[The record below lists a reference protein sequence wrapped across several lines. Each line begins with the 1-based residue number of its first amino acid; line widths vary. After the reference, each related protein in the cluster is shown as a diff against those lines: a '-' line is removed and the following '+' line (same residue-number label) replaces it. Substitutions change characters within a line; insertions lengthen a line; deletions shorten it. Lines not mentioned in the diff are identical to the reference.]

1 MKYRRL
7 IIICLVLTVLA
18 SFHGCMKELKDV
30 KDLEWNLSPEFGMPL
45 AKAELAFSGLF
56 QPDEDSS
63 LYLWPDGKGILHVS
77 FKQNV
82 DTLFMDDLLSELTG
96 SEVLLNDSIE
106 LPKVGK
112 GISIESPATYFN
124 MHLDSFLLEQ
134 QIDSLMLNAGMIE
147 FEFKTWQNYDSR
159 FSITLPNLTDAQ
171 GKNIRFLDFVPAS
184 SNYKVTLNLEKSKLR
199 INTSETSK
207 GIFTIILGYMIK
219 GRSTSKLVPPPTIT
233 VKMYNFD
240 IKSAYGKMGNYEY
253 DMDPIT
259 IDLFDSSPFGD
270 QQISLDLAEP
280 VIDLL
285 FLNQFGFPFRYD
297 FTQLG
302 VVNNKVFSE
311 ITGVQK
317 SVSIQAPPL
326 NSRNLFTKN
335 VLKIDPNNNLDLLI
349 SKFPQKMVVDG
360 GIVINPDDPN
370 GYNFI
375 REEDMLVMRVE
386 ADIPLRF
393 SLSQISIRDT
403 SSLDLTKLSGIEES
417 VELIKLQTKVKNQ
430 FPLELNLQA
439 YFTDSGFK
447 VIDSLFT
454 SPMQIKPAS
463 SAGVPYE
470 AVFLVDKD
478 NAQIRKLKGCKNLV
492 TKASF
497 NTSGTNQGFVNF
509 DTGQTLKLEI
519 VGFTRINL

>member
-1 MKYRRL
+1 
-7 IIICLVLTVLA
+7 
-18 SFHGCMKELKDV
+18 MKELKDV
-30 KDLEWNLSPEFGMPL
+30 KDIEWDLSPEFGMPL

-56 QPDEDSS
+56 KPDKDSS
-63 LYLWPDGKGILHVS
+63 LYIWPDGKGTLHVT

-82 DTLFMDDLLSELTG
+82 DTLFMDNLLSEVTG
-96 SEVLLNDSIE
+96 NQVLLNDSIE
-106 LPKVGK
+106 LPRVGK

-134 QIDSLMLNAGMIE
+134 QIDSLLLNAGMIE
-147 FEFKTWQNYDSR
+147 FEFKTWQNYDSK
-159 FSITLPNLTDAQ
+159 FSVILPNLTDAAKTPVQ
-171 GKNIRFLDFVPAS
+171 FLNFIPSQA
-184 SNYKVTLNLEKSKLR
+184 NYKVSLNLKNSKLR
-199 INTSETSK
+199 INTSEQSK
-207 GIFTIILGYMIK
+207 GIFTIALSYMIK
-219 GRSTSKLVPPPTIT
+219 GKSSSKLVPPPIIT

-240 IKSAYGKMGNYEY
+240 IKAAYGKMGNFRY

-280 VIDLL
+280 KIDLL

-297 FTQLG
+297 FSQLG
-302 VVNNKVFSE
+302 VINNKIFSE

-317 SVSIQAPPL
+317 SIFIQAPPL

-335 VLKIDPNNNLDLLI
+335 VLKIDPGNNLDLLI
-349 SKFPQKMVVDG
+349 SRFPQKMVVDG
-360 GIVINPDDPN
+360 EIIINPDDPD

-375 REEDMLVMRVE
+375 REEDMMVTRVE

-403 SSLDLTKLSGIEES
+403 STLDLTKISGIEES
-417 VELIKLQTKVKNQ
+417 VELIRLQTKVKNQ

-439 YFTDSGFK
+439 YFTDAGYK
-447 VIDSLFT
+447 IIDSLFT
-454 SPMQIKPAS
+454 SPVQIKAAAS
-463 SAGVPYE
+463 LGAPFES
-470 AVFLVDKD
+470 VFMVDK
-478 NAQIRKLKGCKNLV
+478 NNTQIRKLKSCKNLV

-497 NTSGTNQGFVNF
+497 NTSGSSQGFVNF
-509 DTGQTLKLEI
+509 DASQSLKLEI